1 VLPLTSEGLEAMT
14 VMELRRLA
22 RSLPL
27 GMNRK
32 RIKFASKEELLRE
45 IRSFMG
51 QGGGD
56 GGAG

>member
-1 VLPLTSEGLEAMT
+1 MT

-27 GMNRK
+27 GISRK